1 MIFGT
6 ITLPRGDGGGFCC
19 THTQKNEDEEVT
31 DRILSAREC
40 GRQEERAT
48 MDKFALDKLKNV
60 MDDAKS
66 AVKAKMG
73 TDVEKKMEEALSNKN
88 WGASSTLLNEISQ
101 LTYD

>member
-1 MIFGT
+1 
-6 ITLPRGDGGGFCC
+6 
-19 THTQKNEDEEVT
+19 V
-31 DRILSAREC
+31 LSTCR
-40 GRQEERAT
+40 
-48 MDKFALDKLKNV
+48 
-60 MDDAKS
+60 KS